1 MDPYAIDSK
10 TKHVDPM
17 NSDPDP
23 QHFFHILPDV
33 LCTMLRIR
41 NLVLFLT
48 PVQFFFTFFA

>member
-41 NLVLFLT
+41 NPVLFLT